1 MVHTLINDLP
11 SREYTRKWICRLKS
25 YPDHL
30 RLRGSVVPTITPL
43 IVLIALYAYGIGVMY
58 ISWGWQ
64 KIALSNS
71 IVPVLS
77 VVLGLL
83 LAFRA
88 NTSYARYYEGRQL
101 WQDLTSNVRNLA
113 RLVWVSIPEQSESDH
128 VEKMRCMKLL
138 LAFAI
143 ATKHYLRREYGID
156 YYDLEYL
163 LPPHWVPATAGDK
176 TGDLRHDEALVPDHL
191 METNEG
197 GDHQEDIENHST
209 TVTSSNASSLR
220 QRKTSPAR
228 SQFATDEDLPDESN
242 SDMSLPLEIIFR
254 MSLYMQQ
261 AKTSKKIDDV
271 FSNNIITHLNNLNDC
286 LAGMER
292 IVNTPIP
299 AVYVIHL
306 KQSLALYLLAIPFT
320 LISELNWWIVPTIIL
335 ASFTLFGIDAIG
347 AQIENPF
354 GYNNNDLP
362 LNSFCDSLRKEI
374 EFIVYHLPCETTN
387 AMMT

>member
-1 MVHTLINDLP
+1 MLHHDSRPINHTK
-11 SREYTRKWICRLKS
+11 RWIRQLKS

-30 RLRGSVVPTITPL
+30 RQVLPTITPL
-43 IVLIALYAYGIGVMY
+43 IILIAVYAYGIGIMY
-58 ISWGWQ
+58 ISWGWE
-64 KIALSNS
+64 KVAISNS
-71 IVPVLS
+71 IVPALS

-113 RLVWVSIPEQSESDH
+113 RLVWVSIPEQNEKDH
-128 VEKMRCMKLL
+128 TEKMRCMKLL

-143 ATKHYLRREYGID
+143 STKHYLRREYGID

-163 LPPHWVPATAGDK
+163 LPPHWEPATAADQ
-176 TGDLRHDEALVPDHL
+176 TSDHHSHHHHDEAVVPDHL

-197 GDHQEDIENHST
+197 GDRLSDIENQSST
-209 TVTSSNASSLR
+209 TVAAGSNASSLR
-220 QRKTSPAR
+220 QRKA
-228 SQFATDEDLPDESN
+228 SQFVSDEDLPDEGN
-242 SDMSLPLEIIFR
+242 ADMSLPLEIIFR

-261 AKTSKKIDDV
+261 AKTSKKIDDT
-271 FSNNIITHLNNLNDC
+271 FSNVIINHLNNLNDC

-320 LISELNWWIVPTIIL
+320 LISELKWWIVPTIIL

-374 EFIVYHLPCETTN
+374 EFIVYHLPCETKN
-387 AMMT
+387 AMMI

>member
-1 MVHTLINDLP
+1 MLHHDSRPINHTK
-11 SREYTRKWICRLKS
+11 RWIRQLKS

-30 RLRGSVVPTITPL
+30 RQVLPTITPL
-43 IVLIALYAYGIGVMY
+43 IILIAVYAYGIGIMY
-58 ISWGWQ
+58 ISWGWE
-64 KIALSNS
+64 KVAISNS
-71 IVPVLS
+71 IVPALS

-113 RLVWVSIPEQSESDH
+113 RLVWVSIPEQNEKDH
-128 VEKMRCMKLL
+128 TEKMRCMKLL

-143 ATKHYLRREYGID
+143 STKHYLRREYGID

-163 LPPHWVPATAGDK
+163 LPPHWEPATAADQ
-176 TGDLRHDEALVPDHL
+176 TSDHHSHHHHDEAVVPDHL

-197 GDHQEDIENHST
+197 GDRLSDIENQSST
-209 TVTSSNASSLR
+209 TVTAGSNASSLR
-220 QRKTSPAR
+220 QRKA
-228 SQFATDEDLPDESN
+228 SQFVSDEDLPDEGN
-242 SDMSLPLEIIFR
+242 ADMSLPLEIIFR

-261 AKTSKKIDDV
+261 AKTSKKIDDT
-271 FSNNIITHLNNLNDC
+271 FSNVIINHLNNLNDC

-306 KQSLALYLLAIPFT
+306 
-320 LISELNWWIVPTIIL
+320 
-335 ASFTLFGIDAIG
+335 
-347 AQIENPF
+347 
-354 GYNNNDLP
+354 
-362 LNSFCDSLRKEI
+362 
-374 EFIVYHLPCETTN
+374 
-387 AMMT
+387 

>member
-1 MVHTLINDLP
+1 
-11 SREYTRKWICRLKS
+11 
-25 YPDHL
+25 
-30 RLRGSVVPTITPL
+30 
-43 IVLIALYAYGIGVMY
+43 
-58 ISWGWQ
+58 
-64 KIALSNS
+64 
-71 IVPVLS
+71 
-77 VVLGLL
+77 
-83 LAFRA
+83 FRA

-113 RLVWVSIPEQSESDH
+113 RLVWVSIPEQNESDH

-143 ATKHYLRREYGID
+143 STKHYLRGEYGVD

-163 LPPHWVPATAGDK
+163 LPPHWEPATAGDS
-176 TGDLRHDEALVPDHL
+176 DHDEAVVPDHL

-197 GDHQEDIENHST
+197 GDHQDDIENQSST
-209 TVTSSNASSLR
+209 VAGSNASSLR
-220 QRKTSPAR
+220 QRKKKAIL
-228 SQFATDEDLPDESN
+228 SQFATDEDLPDEGD

-261 AKTSKKIDDV
+261 AKTSKKIDDT
-271 FSNNIITHLNNLNDC
+271 FSNVIINHLNNLNDC

-387 AMMT
+387 AMLI